1 MKERKPF
8 FQLVFFVCVF
18 YFPKKSVFNL
28 PNKSFTR
35 KKGPVLQEKC
45 TFFPNI
51 FFYRIDFIF
60 LYEKIFLRSFTDN
73 KLFTR
78 YFTFFGKL

>member
-1 MKERKPF
+1 MKERNPF

-18 YFPKKSVFNL
+18 YFPNKSVFNL
-28 PNKSFTR
+28 PNKSFT
-35 KKGPVLQEKC
+35 KKGPVLQENVR
-45 TFFPNI
+45 FFPNI

-60 LYEKIFLRSFTDN
+60 LYEKIFWRSFTDN